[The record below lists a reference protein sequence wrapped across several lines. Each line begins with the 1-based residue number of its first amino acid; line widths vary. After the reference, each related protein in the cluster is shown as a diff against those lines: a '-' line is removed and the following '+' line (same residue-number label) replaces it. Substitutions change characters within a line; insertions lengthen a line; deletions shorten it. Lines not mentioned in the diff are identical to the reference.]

1 MGHQIRFVSVKTTID
16 DWKDKANDEGRSHI
30 IPQHDEDTK
39 KIISELKKY
48 RLDPWEPS
56 RTITSATANKLVHY
70 EKDRF
75 LTAREC
81 AQLQSFPD
89 DFLFEGSQT
98 KVYKQIGNAVPPLF
112 AECIAK
118 TVKGMLEK
126 IKEEESADGNS
137 DDNSADGNSE
147 EESAD
152 GNSADETPES
162 GNDNADNDKQ
172 IREISIEAKKEIK
185 LNYFTRMGGK
195 SKLRKDIVSSFP
207 PIDKYDVFV
216 EPFIGSGQVMLEILP
231 KIYQTKKVVINDK
244 NKDIYHMWEDLRSIK
259 TNEVKTF
266 DWEGKKEL

>member
-126 IKEEESADGNS
+126 IKEEESAD
-137 DDNSADGNSE
+137 DNSADNAESADSDDKSADDNSE

-152 GNSADETPES
+152 NSADENPES
-162 GNDNADNDKQ
+162 GNDNDNSESSNNEEQVK
-172 IREISIEAKKEIK
+172 ESKKE
-185 LNYFTRMGGK
+185 
-195 SKLRKDIVSSFP
+195 
-207 PIDKYDVFV
+207 
-216 EPFIGSGQVMLEILP
+216 
-231 KIYQTKKVVINDK
+231 
-244 NKDIYHMWEDLRSIK
+244 
-259 TNEVKTF
+259 
-266 DWEGKKEL
+266 